1 MSERQKSKFARAFD
15 ITLSVI
21 IALLVVLIVVLLFVA
36 TPMTVSGESMY
47 PSLRDGDKVVVLK
60 IGASIERGDIV
71 VFERPGGSDPPVK
84 RVIGMPGDVIRFDS
98 AQRAYFVNGER
109 LDDFAPDGGYP
120 ADYLALSAPKVRAA
134 LTGDGIAVG
143 KDEYFVLGDNRQ
155 GAKDSRYY
163 GAIRIDEIKGK
174 VITILRRSDL

>member
-36 TPMTVSGESMY
+36 TPMTVSGDSMY

-60 IGASIERGDIV
+60 VGASIERGDIV
-71 VFERPGGSDPPVK
+71 VFERPGGNDPPVK

-98 AQRAYFVNGER
+98 AQRAYFGARRFDGRRDRRRKGRILRAGRQPRDQQGQPRIRLHQER
-109 LDDFAPDGGYP
+109 LDHRQSDP
-120 ADYLALSAPKVRAA
+120 AI
-134 LTGDGIAVG
+134 LT
-143 KDEYFVLGDNRQ
+143 NQ
-155 GAKDSRYY
+155 
-163 GAIRIDEIKGK
+163 
-174 VITILRRSDL
+174 

>member
-21 IALLVVLIVVLLFVA
+21 IALLIVLIVVLLFVA

-60 IGASIERGDIV
+60 VGASIERGDIV
-71 VFERPGGSDPPVK
+71 VFERPGGSEPPVK

-109 LDDFAPDGGYP
+109 LDDFAPKDGYP
-120 ADYLALSAPKVRAA
+120 ADYLTLSDPDVRAA
-134 LTGDGIAVG
+134 LTGEGIAVG
-143 KDEYFVLGDNRQ
+143 KDEYFVLGDNR
-155 GAKDSRYY
+155 AISKDSHEY
-163 GAIRIDEIKGK
+163 GCIKKDWITGK
-174 VITILRRSDL
+174 VILQY

>member
-109 LDDFAPDGGYP
+109 LDDFAPEDGYP
-120 ADYLALSAPKVRAA
+120 ADYLALSDPKGSPSAMTNTSCWATTARSARTATNTAA
-134 LTGDGIAVG
+134 SRKIGSP
-143 KDEYFVLGDNRQ
+143 
-155 GAKDSRYY
+155 AK
-163 GAIRIDEIKGK
+163 
-174 VITILRRSDL
+174 

>member
-47 PSLRDGDKVVVLK
+47 PSLHDGDKVVVLK
-60 IGASIERGDIV
+60 VGASIERGDIV
-71 VFERPGGSDPPVK
+71 VFERPGGSEPPVK

-109 LDDFAPDGGYP
+109 LDEGSPSARTNTSCWATTARSARTATNTAASRKIGSP
-120 ADYLALSAPKVRAA
+120 AK
-134 LTGDGIAVG
+134 
-143 KDEYFVLGDNRQ
+143 
-155 GAKDSRYY
+155 
-163 GAIRIDEIKGK
+163 
-174 VITILRRSDL
+174 

>member
-47 PSLRDGDKVVVLK
+47 PSLHDGDKVVVLK
-60 IGASIERGDIV
+60 VGASIERGDIV
-71 VFERPGGSDPPVK
+71 VFERPGGSEPPVK

-109 LDDFAPDGGYP
+109 LDDFALDGGYP
-120 ADYLALSAPKVRAA
+120 ADYLALSAPEVRAA
-134 LTGDGIAVG
+134 LTGEGITVG
-143 KDEYFVLGDNRQ
+143 EDEYFVLGDNR
-155 GAKDSRYY
+155 AISKDSHEY
-163 GAIRIDEIKGK
+163 GCIKKDWITGK
-174 VITILRRSDL
+174 VILQY